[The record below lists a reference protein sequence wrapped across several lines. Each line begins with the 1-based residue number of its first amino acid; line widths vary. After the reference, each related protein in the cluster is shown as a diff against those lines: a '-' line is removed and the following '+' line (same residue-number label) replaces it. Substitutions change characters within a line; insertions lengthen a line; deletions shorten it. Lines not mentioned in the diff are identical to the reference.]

1 MTRCSHQGLPYI
13 TCATRYDEKM
23 SLSSRMTLTE
33 KQDPP
38 TQEGSPEHIEGLHD
52 VVELEEIDGVWIR

>member
-1 MTRCSHQGLPYI
+1 
-13 TCATRYDEKM
+13 
-23 SLSSRMTLTE
+23 MTLTE

-38 TQEGSPEHIEGLHD
+38 TQEGSPEHAEGLHD